1 MKFAPEGYP
10 FFAVFAGITAGA
22 YLFGTVW
29 LAVIPSF
36 LFLFMLWF
44 FRDPDRTAP
53 DGDDLFIAPAD
64 GKVIVIQ
71 KIRENR
77 YLHAD
82 VMMVSIFMSPL
93 NVHVNRAPCDG
104 TVEKVQHNPGKF
116 LKAFLPE
123 AAIENENIA
132 MVYATRMGRIVVTQ
146 VAGAVARRC
155 VCRVP
160 EGTLLRKGERYG
172 MIKFS
177 SRVDLYLPPDTKIAV
192 QLGDRVTAGETVIGR
207 SVQA

>member
-22 YLFGTVW
+22 YILGTVGAA
-29 LAVIPSF
+29 LVPF
-36 LFLFMLWF
+36 LLFLFMIWF

-53 DGDDLFIAPAD
+53 DGDDLFVAPAD
-64 GKVIVIQ
+64 GKIIVVQ
-71 KIRENR
+71 SVREDR
-77 YLHAD
+77 YLKAD
-82 VMMVSIFMSPL
+82 ALMVSIFMSPL
-93 NVHVNRAPCDG
+93 SVHVNRAPCDG

-123 AAIENENIA
+123 AAFENDNIA
-132 MVYATRMGRIVVTQ
+132 MIFSTRMGRIVVTQ

-160 EGTLLRKGERYG
+160 AGTILRKGERYG

-192 QLGDRVTAGETVIGR
+192 QLDDMVTAGETVIGR
-207 SVQA
+207 RPDA

>member
-10 FFAVFAGITAGA
+10 YFAAFAGITAGA

-29 LAVIPSF
+29 LAGIPFF

-44 FRDPDRTAP
+44 FRDPDRNAP
-53 DGDDLFIAPAD
+53 AGDDLFVAPAD

-93 NVHVNRAPCDG
+93 NVHVNRVPCDG
-104 TVEKVQHNPGKF
+104 TVEKVQHNPGKC

-155 VCRVP
+155 VCRVS
-160 EGTLLRKGERYG
+160 EGAVLRKGERYG

-177 SRVDLYLPPDTKIAV
+177 SRVDLYLPPDTEIAV
-192 QLGDRVTAGETVIGR
+192 QLGQRVTAGETVIGR
-207 SVQA
+207 SVPA

>member
-22 YLFGTVW
+22 YIFGNVW
-29 LAVIPSF
+29 AAFVPFL

-44 FRDPDRTAP
+44 FRDPERTAP
-53 DGDDLFIAPAD
+53 DGDDVFTAPAD
-64 GKVIVIQ
+64 GKVIVVQ
-71 KIRENR
+71 SVREDR
-77 YLHAD
+77 YLKAD
-82 VMMVSIFMSPL
+82 ALMVSIFMSPL
-93 NVHVNRAPCDG
+93 SVHVNRAPCDG

-123 AAIENENIA
+123 AAFENDNIA
-132 MVYATRMGRIVVTQ
+132 MIFSTRMGRIVVTQ

-155 VCRVP
+155 VCRVTA
-160 EGTLLRKGERYG
+160 GAVLRKGERYG

-192 QLGDRVTAGETVIGR
+192 QLGDMVTAGETVIGR
-207 SVQA
+207 RPDA

>member
-10 FFAVFAGITAGA
+10 FFAAFAGITAGA

-29 LAVIPSF
+29 LAGIPFF

-44 FRDPDRTAP
+44 FRDPDRNAP
-53 DGDDLFIAPAD
+53 AGDDLFVAPAD

-77 YLHAD
+77 YLNAD

-93 NVHVNRAPCDG
+93 NVHVNRVPCDG

-155 VCRVP
+155 VCRVS
-160 EGTLLRKGERYG
+160 EGAVLRKGERYG

-177 SRVDLYLPPDTKIAV
+177 SRVDLYLPPDTEIAV
-192 QLGDRVTAGETVIGR
+192 QLGQRVTAGETVIGR
-207 SVQA
+207 SVPA

>member
-10 FFAVFAGITAGA
+10 FFAAFAGITAGA

-29 LAVIPSF
+29 LAGIPFF

-44 FRDPDRTAP
+44 FRDPDRNAP
-53 DGDDLFIAPAD
+53 AGDDLFVAPAD

-93 NVHVNRAPCDG
+93 NVHVNRVPCDG

-155 VCRVP
+155 VCRVS
-160 EGTLLRKGERYG
+160 EGAVLRKGERYG

-177 SRVDLYLPPDTKIAV
+177 SRVDLYLPPDTEIAV
-192 QLGDRVTAGETVIGR
+192 QLGQRVTAGETVIGR
-207 SVQA
+207 SVPA

>member
-22 YLFGTVW
+22 YLFGNAWIAIVPF
-29 LAVIPSF
+29 L

-53 DGDDLFIAPAD
+53 AGDDVFIAPAD
-64 GKVIVIQ
+64 GKVIVVQ
-71 KIRENR
+71 KMREDR
-77 YLHAD
+77 YLKAD
-82 VMMVSIFMSPL
+82 VVMVSIFMSPL

-132 MVYATRMGRIVVTQ
+132 MVFATRLGRIVVTQ

-160 EGTLLRKGERYG
+160 EGTVLSKGERYG

-177 SRVDLYLPPDTKIAV
+177 SRVDLYLPPDTGIAV
-192 QLGDRVTAGETVIGR
+192 QLGDMVTAGETVIGR
-207 SVQA
+207 SVPK

>member
-22 YLFGTVW
+22 YFLGNVW
-29 LAVIPSF
+29 MAFVPFL

-44 FRDPDRTAP
+44 FRDPERTAP
-53 DGDDLFIAPAD
+53 AGDDVFVAPAD
-64 GKVIVIQ
+64 GKVIVVQ
-71 KIRENR
+71 SVREDR
-77 YLHAD
+77 YLKAD
-82 VMMVSIFMSPL
+82 ALMVSIFMSPL
-93 NVHVNRAPCDG
+93 SVHVNRAPCDG
-104 TVEKVQHNPGKF
+104 TVDKVQHNPGKF

-123 AAIENENIA
+123 ASVENDNIA
-132 MVYATRMGRIVVTQ
+132 MIFSTRMGRIVVTQ

-155 VCRVP
+155 VCRVQA
-160 EGTLLRKGERYG
+160 GAALRKGERYG

-192 QLGDRVTAGETVIGR
+192 QLGDMVTAGETVIGR
-207 SVQA
+207 SASA